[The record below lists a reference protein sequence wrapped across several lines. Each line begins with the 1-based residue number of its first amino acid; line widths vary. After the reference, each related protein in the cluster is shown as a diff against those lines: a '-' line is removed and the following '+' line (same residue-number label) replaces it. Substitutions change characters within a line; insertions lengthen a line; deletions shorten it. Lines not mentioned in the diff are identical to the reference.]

1 MCLYSK
7 QSSLFS
13 FYALPSGGKCG
24 GSLDA
29 SNNIYAFSLNGL
41 FECASLYCKTGQKI
55 DKRQIGR
62 GWPKFLKTVSSGTL
76 NLLPIRTFL
85 LIILSHKIISGLFH
99 FPDSDRPKIYKKLNQ
114 FFFLKGQS
122 SRETQMR
129 SMVQLVFPAGSR
141 SDICLLLGFD
151 SSQKYSSFCTFKFS
165 ANF

>member
-1 MCLYSK
+1 MLAHCNLKQNMCLYSK

-62 GWPKFLKTVSSGTL
+62 GWPKFLKTVASFTHL
-76 NLLPIRTFL
+76 TYY
-85 LIILSHKIISGLFH
+85 LFE
-99 FPDSDRPKIYKKLNQ
+99 R
-114 FFFLKGQS
+114 
-122 SRETQMR
+122 
-129 SMVQLVFPAGSR
+129 
-141 SDICLLLGFD
+141 
-151 SSQKYSSFCTFKFS
+151 FC
-165 ANF
+165 